1 LQADDDVPS
10 FQQLVEH
17 AEALQHDFEQ
27 AEHHRQAND
36 DLVLVHVRRRPATEL
51 AGACAALAAVVLD
64 YRAALTGAELVVL
77 PEPDD
82 SVYARIYPTDGSVI
96 ELRLPPGD
104 RSS

>member
-1 LQADDDVPS
+1 LQADDDLPS

-17 AEALQHDFEQ
+17 AEALQH
-27 AEHHRQAND
+27 D

>member
-1 LQADDDVPS
+1 LQADDDVPTL
-10 FQQLVEH
+10 QQLN
-17 AEALQHDFEQ
+17 EQ